1 MIQLSWGDME
11 GEIGALMAR
20 YNELP
25 RHIAK
30 KHLKAAMK
38 RAGKP
43 AVPILKK
50 NTPKRKSFVRL
61 GGGRGGGEY
70 TAERVRGGGLRRA
83 ATFVSKYKGK
93 NKDGV
98 VFGVAGYRYGEQSRK
113 GIWLQFGTK
122 RGILPRRMIE
132 KTTQQAKSIVGGNLE
147 AEMAKALE
155 KAAVELAAG
164 MNPGMSKAG
173 LAAGVAPR

>member
-1 MIQLSWGDME
+1 VIELNWGNME

-30 KHLKAAMK
+30 KHLKAA
-38 RAGKP
+38 
-43 AVPILKK
+43 ILKR
-50 NTPKRKSFVRL
+50 NTPKRKSYIRL
-61 GGGRGGGEY
+61 GGGRDGAEY

-83 ATFVSKYKGK
+83 ATFVAKYKGK

-132 KTTQQAKSIVGGNLE
+132 KTTQQAKSIVGGSLE

-155 KAAVELAAG
+155 KAAAELASG
-164 MNPGMSKAG
+164 MNPGMSRAG